1 MTTRPENENATALE
15 LKILGLHGPI
25 LVLGASGFVGANLL
39 RLLLTVRS
47 DVYGTASRFPAW
59 RLEGLP
65 EANVIA
71 SDLLVPSNLDQLL
84 DTVRPLTVF
93 NCVAYGAYSYE
104 RDPQLIYRTNLSFT
118 VALAEALAER
128 GIRAFVHAGSSSE
141 YGTGAAAPSESNRTL
156 PNSHY
161 AASKAAAAGALH
173 YMGKERGLPCLNL
186 RLYSVYGPYEDA
198 SRLVPVLV
206 DHGLRGEL
214 PPFVDPSISRDFV
227 YADDASEAFIDA
239 ALAVNP
245 EIYGD
250 SFNIGTGRCT
260 TIGDVAK
267 LAAGVFDVSTEPQF
281 SMPARDWDTAD
292 WYADASRARDT
303 LGWEARTS
311 FEDGLRKTAD
321 WVGALEDLD
330 SYRAAS
336 KKFGLDMRKSVSAI
350 VACYKDGQAIP
361 IMHKRLTETFEKL
374 AIDYEI
380 IFVNDCSPDD
390 SEEVIRAIT
399 ASDRRVVGISHSRNF
414 GSQAAFRSGMEIAT
428 KNSCVLLDGDLQDPP
443 ELIAEF
449 VAKWAEGFD
458 VVYGRRVKREAPW
471 FMQLAYKGFYR
482 LFDRFSYLQIPH
494 DAGDFS
500 LMDKRV
506 VRAMLQFP
514 ERDLF
519 LRGVRAFVGFKQTGV
534 DYVRPER
541 MFGVSTNSLFK
552 NIGWA
557 KKGILS
563 FSQTPLNVLSSAGL
577 IGILVFGALG
587 FAQTLARLLFPEIA
601 PKGVTTLLLATLFFG
616 SVNLFAISLVGEY
629 IAKIFE
635 EVKRRPHFLRRSIVR
650 DGEVRDAGEERLGHG
665 HGDSDPL

>member
-1 MTTRPENENATALE
+1 MTDEHAVSMDPELE
-15 LKILGLHGPI
+15 RKIGGLHGPI

-39 RLLLTVRS
+39 RMLLSVRN

-71 SDLLVPSNLDQLL
+71 SDLLVASNLDSLL
-84 DTVRPLTVF
+84 DRVRPLTVF

-118 VALAEALAER
+118 VSLAEALADR

-141 YGTGAAAPSESNRTL
+141 YGTGAAAPSESSRTL

-186 RLYSVYGPYEDA
+186 RLYSVYGPFEDA

-227 YADDASEAFIDA
+227 YADDASEAFVDA
-239 ALAVNP
+239 ALGIEP
-245 EIYGD
+245 ELYGE

-260 TIGDVAK
+260 TIGDVAE
-267 LAAGVFDVSTEPQF
+267 LARGVFDIDAVPEF
-281 SMPARDWDTAD
+281 SMPARDWDTQD
-292 WYADASRARDT
+292 WYADASRARAAF
-303 LGWEARTS
+303 GWEAKTS
-311 FEDGLRKTAD
+311 FEDGLRETKA
-321 WVGALEDLD
+321 WVESLKDAE

-336 KKFGLDMRKSVSAI
+336 KKFGLDTRQSVSAI
-350 VACYKDGQAIP
+350 IACYKDAQAIP
-361 IMHKRLTETFEKL
+361 VMYERLTATFEQL
-374 AIDYEI
+374 RIDYEI

-390 SEEVIRAIT
+390 SEEILREI
-399 ASDRRVVGISHSRNF
+399 SSNDRRVIGISHSRNF
-414 GSQAAFRSGMEIAT
+414 GSQAAFRSGMEIAS

-443 ELIAEF
+443 ELITDF

-458 VVYGRRVKREAPW
+458 VVYGRRVKREATW

-482 LFDRFSYLQIPH
+482 IFDRFAYLKIPH

-506 VRAMLQFP
+506 VRSILQFP
-514 ERDLF
+514 ERDFF
-519 LRGVRAFVGFKQTGV
+519 LRGVRAFVGFRQTGV

-563 FSQTPLNVLSSAGL
+563 FSQTPLNVLSSVGL
-577 IGILVFGALG
+577 LGIAIFGALG
-587 FAQTLARLLFPEIA
+587 LLQVAARLLFPEIA
-601 PKGVTTLLLATLFFG
+601 PKGMTTLLLATLFFG
-616 SVNLFAISLVGEY
+616 SVNLFAVSLVGEY

-650 DGEVRDAGEERLGHG
+650 DGEIRDAGEERLDAVG
-665 HGDSDPL
+665 SDRL

>member
-1 MTTRPENENATALE
+1 MSNLRNATLDSELE
-15 LKILGLHGPI
+15 HKILGLHGPI
-25 LVLGASGFVGANLL
+25 LVLGASGFIGANLL
-39 RLLLTVRS
+39 RTLLAARS

-71 SDLLVPSNLDQLL
+71 TDLLVSSNLDQLL
-84 DTVRPLTVF
+84 DRVRPLTVF

-118 VALAEALAER
+118 VMLAEALAER
-128 GIRAFVHAGSSSE
+128 GVRALVHAGSSSE
-141 YGTGAAAPSESNRTL
+141 YGTGAAAPGEESRTL

-161 AASKAAAAGALH
+161 AASKVAAAAALH
-173 YMGKERGLPCLNL
+173 YMGKERQLPCLNL

-198 SRLVPVLV
+198 SRLIPSLV

-227 YADDASEAFIDA
+227 YADDASEAFVDA
-239 ALAVNP
+239 ASGIEP
-245 EIYGD
+245 PIYGD

-260 TIGDVAK
+260 TIGEVAK
-267 LAAGVFDVSTEPQF
+267 LAKGTFDISAEPEF
-281 SMPARDWDTAD
+281 SMAARAWDTQD

-311 FEDGLRKTAD
+311 LEDGLRATTD
-321 WVGALEDLD
+321 WMASLEDIEA
-330 SYRAAS
+330 YRGAS
-336 KKFGLDMRKSVSAI
+336 KKFGLDTRKSISAI
-350 VACYKDGQAIP
+350 VACYKDAQAIP
-361 IMHKRLTETFEKL
+361 IMHERLSATFQKL
-374 AIDYEI
+374 GIEYEI

-390 SEEVIRAIT
+390 SEEVIREI
-399 ASDRRVVGISHSRNF
+399 SSDDRRVVGISHSRNF

-428 KNSCVLLDGDLQDPP
+428 KNACVLLDGDLQDPP
-443 ELIAEF
+443 ELIESF
-449 VAKWAEGFD
+449 VEKWAEGFD
-458 VVYGRRVKREAPW
+458 VVYGRRVKREASW
-471 FMQLAYKGFYR
+471 LMQIAYKSFYR
-482 LFDRFSYLQIPH
+482 LFDRFSYLKIPH

-506 VRAMLQFP
+506 VRSVLQFP
-514 ERDLF
+514 ERDFF
-519 LRGVRAFVGFKQTGV
+519 LRGVRAFVGFRQTGI

-541 MFGVSTNSLFK
+541 MFGVSTNNFIK

-563 FSQTPLNVLSSAGL
+563 FSQTPLNLLSTAGL
-577 IGILVFGALG
+577 LGMGVFGALG
-587 FAQTLARLLFPEIA
+587 LLQTAARLLFPELA

-650 DGEVRDAGEERLGHG
+650 DGEIRDAGEERFGSEADDAL
-665 HGDSDPL
+665 

>member
-1 MTTRPENENATALE
+1 MSDSQASEIEQ
-15 LKILGLHGPI
+15 KIRSLHGPI

-39 RLLLTVRS
+39 RMLLAVRN

-71 SDLLVPSNLDQLL
+71 SDLLVPSNLEQVL
-84 DTVRPLTVF
+84 DRVRPLTVF

-128 GIRAFVHAGSSSE
+128 GIRALVHAGSSSE
-141 YGTGAAAPSESNRTL
+141 YGTGAAAPAESSPTL

-161 AASKAAAAGALH
+161 AASKVAAAGALH

-206 DHGLRGEL
+206 DHGLRGKL
-214 PPFVDPSISRDFV
+214 PPFVDPNISRDFV
-227 YADDASEAFIDA
+227 YADDASEAFVDA
-239 ALAVNP
+239 ALGIEP
-245 EIYGD
+245 GIYGE
-250 SFNIGTGRCT
+250 SLNIGTGRCT
-260 TIGDVAK
+260 TIGDVAR
-267 LAAGVFDVSTEPQF
+267 LARDVFDVKAEPEF
-281 SMPARDWDTAD
+281 SMAAREWDTHD
-292 WYADASRARDT
+292 WYADASRAREAI
-303 LGWEARTS
+303 GWEARTG
-311 FEDGLRKTAD
+311 FEEGLRRTSR
-321 WVGALEDLD
+321 WLETVEDLD
-330 SYRAAS
+330 AYRGAS
-336 KKFGLDMRKSVSAI
+336 KKFGLDTRKSVSAI
-350 VACYKDGQAIP
+350 VACYKDGDAIP
-361 IMHKRLTETFEKL
+361 IMHERLTATFEKL

-380 IFVNDCSPDD
+380 IFVNDCSPDA
-390 SEEVIRAIT
+390 SEEVIREI
-399 ASDRRVVGISHSRNF
+399 SSRDRRVVGISHSRNF

-428 KNSCVLLDGDLQDPP
+428 KNACVLLDGDLQDPP
-443 ELIAEF
+443 ELIADF

-482 LFDRFSYLQIPH
+482 LFDRFSYLKIPH

-506 VRAMLQFP
+506 VRSILQFP
-514 ERDLF
+514 ERDFF
-519 LRGVRAFVGFKQTGV
+519 LRGVRAFVGFRQTGI

-541 MFGVSTNSLFK
+541 MFGVSTNNFLK

-563 FSQTPLNVLSSAGL
+563 FSQTPLNLLSTAGL
-577 IGILVFGALG
+577 LGIAIFGALG
-587 FAQTLARLLFPEIA
+587 LLQTAARILFPELA

-650 DGEVRDAGEERLGHG
+650 DGEVRDAGEERLSEPR
-665 HGDSDPL
+665 DASI